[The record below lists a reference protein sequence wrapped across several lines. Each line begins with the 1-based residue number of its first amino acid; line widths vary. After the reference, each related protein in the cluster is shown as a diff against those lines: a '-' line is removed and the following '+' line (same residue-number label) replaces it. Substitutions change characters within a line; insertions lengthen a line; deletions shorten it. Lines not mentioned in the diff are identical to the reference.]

1 MQDSIESLQCNYI
14 DEREKGRGGRGH
26 YLLLRGGGRLE
37 DFGCV
42 TINYPFIRLCII
54 CNILLTPLTL
64 HWQLIGSQYFIV
76 LLYIFLA
83 IITLGLQSLTDT
95 QSLQDENRAAL
106 GTRTGRVVRK

>member
-1 MQDSIESLQCNYI
+1 M
-14 DEREKGRGGRGH
+14 KGKKGGGEGVII
-26 YLLLRGGGRLE
+26 YCCGGGRLE

-42 TINYPFIRLCII
+42 TINYPLIRLCII

-64 HWQLIGSQYFIV
+64 HWQLTGSQYFIV